1 MKPTYFIESAEPIS
15 PYDYERDNKS
25 FKTAKGAVEEAIKFH
40 GSLWQVVRREV
51 VFTSADK
58 ESVAGIWGEE
68 VWDRPLSNRRRKEN

>member
-15 PYDYERDNKS
+15 PWDYERDNKS
-25 FKTAKGAVEEAIKFH
+25 FETAKAAVEEAIQFH

-58 ESVAGIWGEE
+58 ESVAEIWGEE
-68 VWDRPLSNRRRKEN
+68 VWDKPLSNRQQKES